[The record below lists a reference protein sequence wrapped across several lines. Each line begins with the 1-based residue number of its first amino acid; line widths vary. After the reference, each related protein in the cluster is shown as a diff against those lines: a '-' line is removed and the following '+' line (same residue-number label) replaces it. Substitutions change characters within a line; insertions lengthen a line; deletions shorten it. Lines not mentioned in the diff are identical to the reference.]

1 MFPTSP
7 EEVFVTALKDQWQQ
21 QRQQRQQQLAQRQQ
35 QVRQMLA
42 VFQQERQLK
51 AEQLRDN
58 LSLLQI
64 ERQHET
70 HQFLTRVNQQR
81 QIEAEYLTVL
91 LSNFSLTLRSQ
102 TADFLTAKAAD
113 RSLMTQ
119 QLSQDLSHFRSQLNA
134 SVAALRTVLQ
144 TRVQSL
150 QAETQTLLSAS
161 NRYRVRMR
169 RQQVRDL
176 SSFVVALQ
184 TQVQDYLVEL
194 ELLRQERAQQ
204 LHHRLQQS
212 HDRRLSDINA
222 LFQQLAEFRAE
233 LQRDR
238 AALSR
243 LVWGD
248 AVDQPMA
255 VEPQVDRLV
264 GDRINSLP
272 SDSQPICQ
280 SQILQSSVPSST
292 GSDAPT
298 EILERVIPSLNIQ
311 SNSAQ
316 LEQVIYNYIYQAQGA
331 RLSEIESALGVNRFQ
346 SVDALRAL
354 IRRGLITQRDRI
366 YLIQEEVRL

>member
-1 MFPTSP
+1 
-7 EEVFVTALKDQWQQ
+7 VTALKDQWQQ